1 MRARAERPGF
11 GLPRS
16 RRLPRP
22 RPHLLPPS
30 AAAESRNLRD
40 GISRR
45 PARGSQPA
53 ATRTGQRVQR
63 NPEKQSEARGRLA
76 DRLGTAPALHD
87 VPALERSHARRPA
100 ARWAR
105 SCLRPEAPIVPE
117 ITLDRAPAA
126 ARPAPRL
133 TVRIR

>member
-1 MRARAERPGF
+1 MAFHADRREARSQQPPGQGSEF
-11 GLPRS
+11 NATRKS
-16 RRLPRP
+16 SPRP
-22 RPHLLPPS
+22 
-30 AAAESRNLRD
+30 ED
-40 GISRR
+40 GWL
-45 PARGSQPA
+45 
-53 ATRTGQRVQR
+53 TG
-63 NPEKQSEARGRLA
+63 
-76 DRLGTAPALHD
+76 LGTAPALHD

-117 ITLDRAPAA
+117 ITLDRAPTA